1 MDLIFVGFFIFKKL
15 KSAFSRLFYTFIKPN
30 LPCYEHYRNQRKIYL
45 QKFIC
50 LLFGHKMITTRTI
63 TSHIKEYKCT
73 HCDLELTD
81 DVQGHTTFL
90 TAERKEINQSLKDF
104 LQKKTHAA

>member
-1 MDLIFVGFFIFKKL
+1 MNTIEIKENFISK
-15 KSAFSRLFYTFIKPN
+15 
-30 LPCYEHYRNQRKIYL
+30 
-45 QKFIC
+45 KFIC
-50 LLFGHKMITTRTI
+50 LLFGHKIITTRTI

-81 DVQGHTTFL
+81 DVKGHTTFL
-90 TAERKEINQSLKDF
+90 TAERKEINQALKDF